1 MRPSGS
7 EGTGGTTGGSG
18 VMGVPPGAGEYG
30 REGSDGSYRS
40 RVTVHG
46 RRPQMAVQW
55 DLEGLWGNDTPSV
68 ESGGRS

>member
-1 MRPSGS
+1 VSG
-7 EGTGGTTGGSG
+7 GTGDTTGGSG
-18 VMGVPPGAGEYG
+18 VMGVHPGADGYG

-46 RRPQMAVQW
+46 RRPQRVVQG

-68 ESGGRS
+68 ASGERS